1 VGAVVR
7 DSTRENDSRGLW
19 PTARARSYP
28 LAMVLLAQRYEM
40 RRQIGAG
47 GMGTVWEAWD
57 VRLDRPVAVKL
68 PDRALSAEPTFVARF
83 EREARH
89 AAHLN
94 HPNIVTIFDLGS
106 DGDHSYLVMELVAGE
121 SLAELLRRE
130 QRIDEARTI
139 DICQSVLSGLAEA
152 HTHHII
158 HRDIKPSN
166 TLISRAGLVKIAD
179 FGIARSLGESTVWSE
194 TGAVGTVG
202 YLSPEQ
208 CTGGA
213 ATERSDIYAVGCLA
227 YQCLSGHPPFS
238 GETAVS
244 IMYQH
249 RHVEPAPLGERR
261 PQLSPGLVAAIDT
274 ALRKSP
280 DRRFATANEM
290 KAALVSGSTRSGQ
303 WWAPPST
310 RDTARVVERTAPLPR
325 TPPAKGAR
333 RGKRCALAFVGALLM
348 AVSLLLVAVAAAGT
362 VVATPHGGGPSG
374 PPYVSLV
381 RTGTVPSCPSPP
393 TRAS

>member
-1 VGAVVR
+1 
-7 DSTRENDSRGLW
+7 
-19 PTARARSYP
+19 
-28 LAMVLLAQRYEM
+28 MVLLAQRYEM

-57 VRLDRPVAVKL
+57 VRLDRAVAVKL

-130 QRIDEARTI
+130 QRIDETRTI

-238 GETAVS
+238 GETPVS

-249 RHVEPAPLGERR
+249 QHVEPAPLGERR
-261 PQLSPGLVAAIDT
+261 PHLSPGLVAAITT
-274 ALRKSP
+274 ALQKVPGPPFCDGPR
-280 DRRFATANEM
+280 NEGGPGVP
-290 KAALVSGSTRSGQ
+290 ARPTPLSGGRH
-303 WWAPPST
+303 
-310 RDTARVVERTAPLPR
+310 RVPV
-325 TPPAKGAR
+325 TPPEWSSGHRRSHAHPPRRAR
-333 RGKRCALAFVGALLM
+333 GGE
-348 AVSLLLVAVAAAGT
+348 SVARWPSSAHSSWPFPCSSSPWPPQGRRSPCPMEADSPGT
-362 VVATPHGGGPSG
+362 ACRPG
-374 PPYVSLV
+374 
-381 RTGTVPSCPSPP
+381 
-393 TRAS
+393 

>member
-1 VGAVVR
+1 MA
-7 DSTRENDSRGLW
+7 
-19 PTARARSYP
+19 
-28 LAMVLLAQRYEM
+28 LLAQRYEM

-68 PDRALSAEPTFVARF
+68 PDRTLSAEPTFVARF

-130 QRIDEARTI
+130 HRIDETRTI
-139 DICQSVLSGLAEA
+139 DICRSVLSGLAEA

-208 CTGGA
+208 CAGGA
-213 ATERSDIYAVGCLA
+213 ATERSDLYAVGCLA
-227 YQCLSGHPPFS
+227 YQCLSGHPPFT
-238 GETAVS
+238 GETPVS

-249 RHVEPAPLGERR
+249 QHVQPAPLDDRW
-261 PQLSPGLVAAIDT
+261 PHLSPGLVAAINT
-274 ALRKSP
+274 ALQKSP
-280 DRRFATANEM
+280 DHRFATALEM
-290 KAALVSGSTRSGQ
+290 KAVLDSASTRSGQ
-303 WWAPPST
+303 LWVPPGAT
-310 RDTARVVERTAPLPR
+310 DAARVAERTSPLPR
-325 TPPAKGAR
+325 TPPAKGGR

-348 AVSLLLVAVAAAGT
+348 AASLLLVAVAAAGT
-362 VVATPHGGGPSG
+362 VVAVHDGAMHRCGGA
-374 PPYVSLV
+374 V
-381 RTGTVPSCPSPP
+381 RADIRRPAPLPSPP

>member
-1 VGAVVR
+1 
-7 DSTRENDSRGLW
+7 
-19 PTARARSYP
+19 
-28 LAMVLLAQRYEM
+28 MVLLAQRYEI

-57 VRLDRPVAVKL
+57 VRLDRAVAVKL

-106 DGDHSYLVMELVAGE
+106 DGDHSYLVMELVTGE

-130 QRIDEARTI
+130 HRIDETRTI

-152 HTHHII
+152 HAHHII

-166 TLISRAGLVKIAD
+166 TLISRTGVVKIAD
-179 FGIARSLGESTVWSE
+179 FGVARSLGESTVWSE

-208 CTGGA
+208 CAGGA

-227 YQCLSGHPPFS
+227 YQCLSGHPPFT
-238 GETAVS
+238 GETPLS

-249 RHVEPAPLGERR
+249 QHVEPAPLGDRR
-261 PQLSPGLVAAIDT
+261 PHLSPVLVAAITT
-274 ALRKSP
+274 ALQKSP
-280 DRRFATANEM
+280 DRRFATAQEM
-290 KAALVSGSTRSGQ
+290 KAALGSGSTRSGQ
-303 WWAPPST
+303 LWAPPSAH
-310 RDTARVVERTAPLPR
+310 DAAAGIERTSPLPPR
-325 TPPAKGAR
+325 PTAKVAR

-348 AVSLLLVAVAAAGT
+348 AASLLLVAVAAAGT
-362 VVATPHGGGPSG
+362 TVAVHHGAVHPASGQSG
-374 PPYVSLV
+374 PTYDRSA
-381 RTGTVPSCPSPP
+381 PSYPSPP